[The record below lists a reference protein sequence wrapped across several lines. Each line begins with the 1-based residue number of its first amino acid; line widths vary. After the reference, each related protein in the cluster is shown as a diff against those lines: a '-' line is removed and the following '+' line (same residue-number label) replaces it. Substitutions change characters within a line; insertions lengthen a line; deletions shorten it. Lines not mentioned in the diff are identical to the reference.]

1 MARVRRSQYHQSNAS
16 IASQLEHIDW
26 WERNKWSPSQ
36 EKHMHGYVKLSGNR
50 NRNRSLWDAWHDRGR
65 AIYGLQGDL
74 KGAKRTSSDAL
85 NKARSALS
93 KIQGTQRGLS
103 GAQRDIRGLRASDKA
118 RQADYARN
126 LKSITN
132 LRGDFDFLNKR
143 LDNWDTTTDI
153 GDVVGLEDV
162 LGNLKSQYQSDIKD
176 VETQLGDYLKTGDFN
191 TRMTQNLDALGQTLR
206 GEFGDQIGALDIE
219 GVRQAISDQGG
230 DLTKLTEDFAGMSSD
245 MDWIKQ
251 LDLGGLD
258 DRINT
263 QGTNLTNLI
272 NQQGENFQDQLTNQQ
287 TQWKGDLT
295 DLQNILES
303 GRGEALANLESDL
316 GKDRAADLLNL
327 RQQLEEGRLSDI
339 QGMAGNLR
347 QEFGDQVFDLS
358 DTFDQRLGD
367 VQTALGG
374 DISKLFRESGSLQS
388 GLDTL
393 TSGLGTT
400 SQQLEA
406 LRDSFGDYKTDAAT
420 NLANVQQAFGQQV
433 GDLGTDF
440 TKQLSDLQS
449 STAEDILGLQSST
462 AADLLGLSQQ
472 TGRDISDVRSAL
484 SGDIAGARSEAAA
497 GLAGLTTQS
506 AEGIAGA
513 RSEAAEG
520 IAGARSEAAAGLAG
534 LTTQT
539 AKDISEARRSASEG
553 IAGATAE
560 ATAGRAQLRSDITAE
575 RQKQLSDLDTTW
587 SGRLQA
593 QDRRLQEQFRQGE
606 ADLNKRLSDIS
617 SSMNYR
623 MLGDSAQGVKIR
635 RSRAY
640 NQGRTRAGTG
650 QLGRSM
656 KISTLNI

>member
-1 MARVRRSQYHQSNAS
+1 
-16 IASQLEHIDW
+16 
-26 WERNKWSPSQ
+26 
-36 EKHMHGYVKLSGNR
+36 MHGYVKLSGNR

-85 NKARSALS
+85 NKAKSALS

-420 NLANVQQAFGQQV
+420 NLANVEAAFTKQL
-433 GDLGTDF
+433 GDQGTDF
-440 TKQLSDLQS
+440 TKQLTDL
-449 STAEDILGLQSST
+449 GSST
-462 AADLLGLSQQ
+462 AADILGLS
-472 TGRDISDVRSAL
+472 TKTAE
-484 SGDIAGARSEAAA
+484 DIAGAKSEAVTAA
-497 GLAGLTTQS
+497 ATAASAGREQLRTDLTS
-506 AEGIAGA
+506 D
-513 RSEAAEG
+513 REAALSKLGSNISGQLEAKDKAWQTQFDEG
-520 IAGARSEAAAGLAG
+520 AAA
-534 LTTQT
+534 
-539 AKDISEARRSASEG
+539 
-553 IAGATAE
+553 
-560 ATAGRAQLRSDITAE
+560 
-575 RQKQLSDLDTTW
+575 
-587 SGRLQA
+587 
-593 QDRRLQEQFRQGE
+593 F
-606 ADLNKRLSDIS
+606 NKRLTDIS
-617 SSMNYR
+617 QSNTNYR
-623 MLGDSAQGVKIR
+623 TLGDSAQGVKIR

-640 NQGRTRAGTG
+640 NTGRTRSGTG

-656 KISTLNI
+656 KISTLNL

>member
-1 MARVRRSQYHQSNAS
+1 MSFGKKKKTVHHHHQNKYDDRWIRNNLNSLNRQGFTLDRRQRSFSRDLA
-16 IASQLEHIDW
+16 
-26 WERNKWSPSQ
+26 
-36 EKHMHGYVKLSGNR
+36 
-50 NRNRSLWDAWHDRGR
+50 RNRSKLT
-65 AIYGLQGDL
+65 DL
-74 KGAKRTSSDAL
+74 YKRD
-85 NKARSALS
+85 
-93 KIQGTQRGLS
+93 
-103 GAQRDIRGLRASDKA
+103 RASRKGISKNV
-118 RQADYARN
+118 RN
-126 LKSITN
+126 IAG
-132 LRGDFDFLNKR
+132 LRGDYNLLRKR
-143 LDNWDTTTDI
+143 LDNWDTTTDV
-153 GDVVGLEDV
+153 GDVVGLDDV
-162 LGNLKSQYQSDIKD
+162 LKNLKKDYQSDIKG
-176 VETQLGDYLKTGDFN
+176 VEKQLGDYLKTGDFN

-206 GEFGDQIGALDIE
+206 GEFGSDIAALDIE
-219 GVRQAISDQGG
+219 GVRQSIADQGG
-230 DLTKLTEDFAGMSSD
+230 DLSALTEDFAGISSD

-251 LDLGGLD
+251 LDLGSFD
-258 DRINT
+258 DRLNT
-263 QGTNLTNLI
+263 QSTNLTNLI
-272 NQQGENFQDQLTNQQ
+272 NQQGENIQGQLANQQ
-287 TQWKGDLT
+287 SQWKGDLT

-497 GLAGLTTQS
+497 GLAGLTTQT
-506 AEGIAGA
+506 AE
-513 RSEAAEG
+513 
-520 IAGARSEAAAGLAG
+520 
-534 LTTQT
+534 
-539 AKDISEARRSASEG
+539 DISAARQAASEG
-553 IAGATAE
+553 IAGASAE

-593 QDRRLQEQFRQGE
+593 QDQRLQDQFRQGE
-606 ADLNKRLSDIS
+606 SDLNKRLSDIT

-640 NQGRTRAGTG
+640 NQGRTRSGTG